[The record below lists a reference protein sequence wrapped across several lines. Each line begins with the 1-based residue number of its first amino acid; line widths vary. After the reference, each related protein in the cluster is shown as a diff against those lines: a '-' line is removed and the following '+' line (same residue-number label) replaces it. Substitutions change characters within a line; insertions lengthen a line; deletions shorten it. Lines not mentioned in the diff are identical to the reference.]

1 MEDLNFKQRL
11 LRVIVVIF
19 LITFCLT
26 FVGCGTTQHIDKC
39 CEKDAVVYLDELED
53 GTTSFTNLN
62 YSTIRL
68 EFKPLKPRL
77 YWGYSYGYWGSRPLW
92 MDFDFYYGNY
102 YSYYDPY
109 YSFSYFHRPWN
120 WWNYYT
126 NWWSWND
133 SWYQGPFNNSSYN
146 IVYNA
151 SRRGNLTSNIKNRIQ
166 INRIENSNER
176 PVNNHVI
183 TEWDGNNQ
191 INWYSGDNKPV
202 INNRPSYNN
211 NSRPSYNNNNSRPNY
226 NNSKPSNNSRPV
238 NNSRINR
245 KPR

>member
-133 SWYQGPFNNSSYN
+133 
-146 IVYNA
+146 IV
-151 SRRGNLTSNIKNRIQ
+151 GIKDPLIIQ
-166 INRIENSNER
+166 
-176 PVNNHVI
+176 VI
-183 TEWDGNNQ
+183 
-191 INWYSGDNKPV
+191 I
-202 INNRPSYNN
+202 
-211 NSRPSYNNNNSRPNY
+211 
-226 NNSKPSNNSRPV
+226 
-238 NNSRINR
+238 
-245 KPR
+245 